1 MLQGPEDHRVTADG
15 LLGLT
20 LLDLASALEARTVSS
35 REVTE
40 AALARIAKTDG
51 RLGAFLEVTA
61 EKARR
66 QADAADARAGR
77 GERRGTLDGVPVAL
91 KDIFLT
97 RGVKTTCGSRILE
110 GFVPPYDAAAVE
122 RLEAAG
128 AVLLGKLNMDEF
140 AMGSSTENSAFR
152 PCHNPWDLARTPGGS
167 SGGSAA
173 AVAARQ
179 AFGALGTDTG
189 GSIREPA
196 AFCGVV
202 GMKPTYGR
210 VSRYG
215 VIAFASSLDQVGPLA
230 RTVGDAAA
238 LLQAVAGR
246 DERDMTSSP
255 RPVDDYGAAL
265 EGGARGLRIGVP
277 REWLES
283 GLEGGVADAVRSAL
297 SAYERMGAS
306 LVDVSLPHTRYGIAA
321 YYLIAPAEAS
331 SNLARYDGVRY
342 GLRAAEAGGLR
353 EMYGETRRQGFGPE
367 PKRRIMLGTYALS
380 AGYYDAYYLRAQ
392 KVRTLLR
399 RDFDRAFERCDVV
412 AGPVSP
418 TVAFRLGERVDDP
431 LRMYLADVFTVTC
444 NLAALPGLSLP
455 CGLHAAE
462 RLPVG
467 LQLIGRPFDEATLF
481 RAGRALERELGPLP
495 PPAGLGPLGAGV
507 GGPARVVP

>member
-1 MLQGPEDHRVTADG
+1 MIADG
-15 LLGLT
+15 LLDRSLVELGDGLQ
-20 LLDLASALEARTVSS
+20 ARRVSS
-35 REVTE
+35 REVTD
-40 AALARIAKTDG
+40 AALARIEETDA

-61 EKARR
+61 GRARAQAAAADERAARGARR
-66 QADAADARAGR
+66 GP
-77 GERRGTLDGVPVAL
+77 LDGVPIAV

-110 GFVPPYDAAAVE
+110 GFVPPYDATVIE
-122 RLEAAG
+122 RLDAAG

-140 AMGSSTENSAFR
+140 AMGSSTENSAFK
-152 PCHNPWDLARTPGGS
+152 PCRNPWDLTRTPGGS

-179 AFGALGTDTG
+179 AFGTLGTDTG

-238 LLQAVAGR
+238 LLQVIAGR
-246 DERDMTSSP
+246 DDRDMTSSV
-255 RPVDDYGAAL
+255 RPVEDYAASL
-265 EGGARGLRIGVP
+265 EAGARGLRIGVP

-283 GLEGGVADAVRSAL
+283 GVDGGVAEAVRSAL
-297 SAYERMGAS
+297 AAYERMGAA
-306 LVDVSLPHTRYGIAA
+306 LVDVSLPHTKYGIAA

-342 GLRAAEAGGLR
+342 GLRAGAAGGLR
-353 EMYGETRRQGFGPE
+353 EMYGETRRQGFGAE

-399 RDFDRAFERCDVV
+399 RDFDRAFETCDVV
-412 AGPVSP
+412 AGPVAP

-431 LRMYLADVFTVTC
+431 LQMYLADVFTVTC

-455 CGLHAAE
+455 CGLHPAE

-481 RAGRALERELGPLP
+481 RAGRALERELGALP
-495 PPAGLGPLGAGV
+495 WPPGLDSPPAGSAGKV
-507 GGPARVVP
+507 R